1 MRSTVLI
8 LKFERARES
17 LPFACGCLGVA
28 VTSLAADRII
38 NKIKRSRTRYHLV
51 YQVCDKALATSVRAV
66 SKRKHDALYQIG
78 Y

>member
-1 MRSTVLI
+1 M
-8 LKFERARES
+8 A
-17 LPFACGCLGVA
+17 LPTEQFRKQLAKCPHNLGVA